1 MQNLLKNKKNLFK
14 ILNKFKLKKILIISG
29 KSSFPRNMLRQFI
42 RNDNINIYFKK
53 NRDPEFTEFK
63 KLRKIF
69 LKLNPDIVMGIGG
82 GSVLDLTKVVYVTK
96 KIKKPNEIFI
106 KDVLTKH
113 PIRQKIILLP
123 TTAGS
128 GAEATNFSVM
138 YFRKKKFS
146 ISYKIKKKIIILI
159 PDLVLNNSKKIKGPS
174 ATDTLCQSIESIL
187 SINANS
193 TSFNYAKKSLNY
205 FLKNY
210 KNYFQK
216 PNSFNA
222 LNMQIASNFSGKA
235 INISKTTGPHA
246 LSYYLSTKHNVPHGY
261 AVSIFLTKFLKF
273 NYNMMQNDKNLAKKF
288 NLLFKIFNVKTITS
302 LNNKIENIFKI
313 LYNGKKF
320 KNILKKVDKKKL
332 ISSVNLQRLKNNPIE
347 VKKIDL
353 FKILNL

>member
-1 MQNLLKNKKNLFK
+1 MQNLRKNKNNLFK

-29 KSSFPRNMLRQFI
+29 KSSFPRDMLKEFI
-42 RNDNINIYFKK
+42 CNKNINIYLKK

-63 KLRKIF
+63 KLRKTF
-69 LKLNPDIVMGIGG
+69 LKLKPNIVVGIGG
-82 GSVLDLTKVVYVTK
+82 GSVLDLTKVVCATK
-96 KIKKPNEIFI
+96 NVKKPEEIFSKDFSNKPPI
-106 KDVLTKH
+106 KHEV
-113 PIRQKIILLP
+113 ILLP

-128 GAEATNFSVM
+128 GAEETDFSVM

-146 ISYKIKKKIIILI
+146 ITYKIKNKTIILI
-159 PDLVLNNSKKIKGPS
+159 PDLIIKNSKKIKGPS

-193 TSFNYAKKSLNY
+193 MSFNYAKKSLNY

-210 KNYFQK
+210 KNYFQN
-216 PNSFNA
+216 PNTLNA

-273 NYNMMQNDKNLAKKF
+273 NYNMMRNDKNLRKKF
-288 NLLFKIFNVKTITS
+288 NLLFKIFKVKTITS
-302 LNNKIENIFKI
+302 LNKKIESILKFFTTERSFKI
-313 LYNGKKF
+313 Y
-320 KNILKKVDKKKL
+320 
-332 ISSVNLQRLKNNPIE
+332 
-347 VKKIDL
+347 
-353 FKILNL
+353 